1 MDGKLNRI
9 DKKKATANII
19 LVANTFVW
27 YLIAFKIL
35 REIIAQTQLT
45 SSENLIIIGINTGAI
60 AIAGLIG
67 SFFFDRFKNRRKF
80 LFFWTASGALLSI
93 IPLGLNLENFVHI
106 VIIAITFGAYFG
118 IGMPATMGYHSF
130 LTKIEER
137 AKFGGYAFLIIGV
150 IFPIVGIAIFD
161 NIQMSCL
168 ILASVRL
175 LGLGIFYLLPKE
187 NENKKEQQEKLKYK
201 QIIAN
206 KAFIFYFVPWIMF
219 TIINY
224 MTIPIQQ
231 SIFAPEIDFN
241 IFMGIEFVITA
252 IFAVICGFIADKF
265 GRKRISI
272 IGFIMLGIGYAV
284 IGLLANSNLYLTGII
299 YVITDGIAWGI
310 FNVLFIFTLWG
321 DLAHGKIADKI
332 YFLGALPYLSSHF
345 MQLLFHPYL
354 SEIQTEMTF
363 SFASIFLFL
372 AVLPLIYAPETLPEK
387 IMKDRDLRSYI
398 EKAKKKATQDA
409 EKGAKKSITKN
420 KKEDKYQE
428 AKKLA
433 EKYY

>member
-168 ILASVRL
+168 NFTSSDYWIRN
-175 LGLGIFYLLPKE
+175 FLPVT
-187 NENKKEQQEKLKYK
+187 KKTKTKK
-201 QIIAN
+201 TTR
-206 KAFIFYFVPWIMF
+206 KA
-219 TIINY
+219 
-224 MTIPIQQ
+224 
-231 SIFAPEIDFN
+231 EI
-241 IFMGIEFVITA
+241 
-252 IFAVICGFIADKF
+252 
-265 GRKRISI
+265 
-272 IGFIMLGIGYAV
+272 
-284 IGLLANSNLYLTGII
+284 
-299 YVITDGIAWGI
+299 
-310 FNVLFIFTLWG
+310 
-321 DLAHGKIADKI
+321 
-332 YFLGALPYLSSHF
+332 
-345 MQLLFHPYL
+345 
-354 SEIQTEMTF
+354 
-363 SFASIFLFL
+363 
-372 AVLPLIYAPETLPEK
+372 
-387 IMKDRDLRSYI
+387 
-398 EKAKKKATQDA
+398 
-409 EKGAKKSITKN
+409 
-420 KKEDKYQE
+420 
-428 AKKLA
+428 
-433 EKYY
+433 